1 VLTDLP
7 NGDHTILISLV
18 DNNGAALEPAIEQTI
33 EFTTYLAPILQGSV
47 SVTDDQA
54 TISISTENFTVGDGT
69 TGDGYWTY
77 SLNGADAVSVY
88 TTDDLVLTGL
98 PNGEHTI
105 LISLVDNNGAAL
117 DPAIETTLT
126 FSTYVTPTITAS
138 LVVDGADAT
147 FTVETTNN
155 DDGDWSYSLNGGDT
169 VIVYATELELTDL
182 PNGDHTIL
190 ISLVD
195 NTGAPLDPAIE
206 QTLTFSTFNGMAE
219 CGEVVVY
226 SQVSNGDYNVSLSS
240 GDDLMASVTINADME
255 STYDFL
261 YVRDGAGN
269 LLNPDQTTGLLTNLT
284 YYSSDGVISVQV
296 VNDVSIQNGD
306 VTLAFECVSL
316 SISENDPLYMR
327 IYPNPTNGD
336 FVTIQTPLNGVKHV
350 DVFDITGKLLISKSL
365 SADTLDVSSMSSGV
379 YLVNI
384 SVNGYK
390 KTVKLIIK

>member
-1 VLTDLP
+1 M
-7 NGDHTILISLV
+7 
-18 DNNGAALEPAIEQTI
+18 
-33 EFTTYLAPILQGSV
+33 
-47 SVTDDQA
+47 
-54 TISISTENFTVGDGT
+54 
-69 TGDGYWTY
+69 
-77 SLNGADAVSVY
+77 
-88 TTDDLVLTGL
+88 
-98 PNGEHTI
+98 
-105 LISLVDNNGAAL
+105 
-117 DPAIETTLT
+117 T

-138 LVVDGADAT
+138 VVVDGADAT
-147 FTVETTNN
+147 FIVETTNN

-269 LLNPDQTTGLLTNLT
+269 LLNPDQTTGVLTNLT

>member
-1 VLTDLP
+1 M
-7 NGDHTILISLV
+7 
-18 DNNGAALEPAIEQTI
+18 DNNGAALEPAIDQTI
-33 EFTTYLAPILQGSV
+33 EFTTYISPTLEATV
-47 SVTDDQA
+47 STFENQA

-77 SLNGADAVSVY
+77 SLNGSDAVSVY
-88 TTDDLVLTGL
+88 TTDDLVLTDL
-98 PNGEHTI
+98 PNGE
-105 LISLVDNNGAAL
+105 
-117 DPAIETTLT
+117 
-126 FSTYVTPTITAS
+126 
-138 LVVDGADAT
+138 
-147 FTVETTNN
+147 
-155 DDGDWSYSLNGGDT
+155 
-169 VIVYATELELTDL
+169 
-182 PNGDHTIL
+182 HTIL

-195 NTGAPLDPAIE
+195 NTGAPLDPVIE

-240 GDDLMASVTINADME
+240 GDDFMASVTINADME

-269 LLNPDQTTGLLTNLT
+269 LLNPEETTGVLTNLT

-296 VNDVSIQNGD
+296 VNDPSIENGD

-350 DVFDITGKLLISKSL
+350 DVFDITGKRLISKSL

-384 SVNGYK
+384 TIDGYK